1 MAKATAT
8 TAPAKEVKKVA
19 KTEQKVEAPVK
30 EVKKTEKK
38 TEAKAAPAA
47 QAQAV
52 AAPVV
57 EAPEISWNEEVK
69 TMQTTVETTIASL
82 KGVLANIKRLEK
94 RITKEIKDARK
105 KKRSQPKENP
115 DGTPVI
121 SQFKKPRP
129 ISDELGLFLKKGKNA
144 SASRSEVTVAI
155 STYIKEKG
163 LGDKHKIKADAAL
176 QKLLGITA
184 SDELTYFNLQKYL
197 NKHYIKTA

>member
-1 MAKATAT
+1 MAKATT
-8 TAPAKEVKKVA
+8 TAPAAKEVKKVA
-19 KTEQKVEAPVK
+19 KTEAKVEAPVK

-38 TEAKAAPAA
+38 KEVTAPAV

-52 AAPVV
+52 AAPAAEVQ
-57 EAPEISWNEEVK
+57 EISWNEEVK
-69 TMQTTVETTIASL
+69 TMQTTVEGLIASL
-82 KGVLANIKRLEK
+82 KGVLANLKRVEK
-94 RITKEIKDARK
+94 RVAKEIKDARK
-105 KKRSQPKENP
+105 KKKSQPKENP
-115 DGTPVI
+115 DGTPVV

-129 ISDELGLFLKKGKNA
+129 ISDELGLFLKKGKGA

-155 STYIKEKG
+155 SAYIKEKG

-176 QKLLGITA
+176 QKLLGISA